1 MRGIE
6 ISALSFLMDWIV
18 GASSIVVS
26 LFAIRL
32 GANPFVLG
40 ILGFT
45 WGVSYSSMSPL
56 FGRISSEGRRKP
68 MILTGISVVMVS
80 MLLYGISSKPIHLIL
95 TNLVNGLGCS
105 LFWPIFETLLHVRG
119 DSRRT
124 NRNMGFFNIGW
135 TTGLTAGTAMGGAM
149 MALGERNAFSVMAL
163 VLGITFLLALIFVKE
178 EATSYDPPKGV
189 REDRVGQE
197 ARTLLYISW
206 IANFVVWF
214 GTSTVTTL
222 FPKLAKSYGFS
233 DLHVGLFSSF
243 LNLGQGVAFIGLMI
257 SSRWH
262 FKLLPLL
269 ISQIVASLG
278 ISLIGLLRTPP
289 GFCSGLLLLGLGR
302 GLCYSSSLYYAL
314 VAGGQEGGRTGIHEM
329 LVGGAF
335 TLGPFVGGSIAQWQG
350 IRVSFLFSS
359 ALLILALPIQIH
371 LRSGPLR
378 KWIQERRRYR

>member
-32 GANPFVLG
+32 GANPFTLG

-45 WGVSYSSMSPL
+45 WGVSYSSMAPL
-56 FGRISSEGRRKP
+56 FGRISSEGKRKP
-68 MILTGISVVMVS
+68 MILTGISIIMAS

-95 TNLVNGLGCS
+95 TNLANGLGCS
-105 LFWPIFETLLHVRG
+105 LFWPVFETLLHVEG
-119 DSRRT
+119 DSWRT

-135 TTGLTAGTAMGGAM
+135 TTGLTMGTAMGGAM
-149 MALGERNAFSVMAL
+149 MALGERNAFYVMAL
-163 VLGITFLLALIFVKE
+163 VLGITFLLAFIFVKE
-178 EATSYDPPKGV
+178 SAASYDPPKEV
-189 REDRVGQE
+189 RENRVGQE
-197 ARTLLYISW
+197 VGNFLYISW

-214 GTSTVTTL
+214 GASTVTTL

-233 DLHVGLFSSF
+233 DLQVGIFSSF
-243 LNLGQGVAFIGLMI
+243 LSLGQGAMFIGLML

-269 ISQIVASLG
+269 ISQILASLG
-278 ISLIGLLRTPP
+278 IFLIGSLRIPI
-289 GFCSGLLLLGLGR
+289 GFCSGLLLLGLSR
-302 GLCYSSSLYYAL
+302 GFCYSSSLYYAL

-335 TLGPFVGGSIAQWQG
+335 TLGPFVSGSIAQWQG
-350 IRVSFLFSS
+350 MRASFLFSS
-359 ALLILALPIQIH
+359 ILLILALPIQIH
-371 LRSGPLR
+371 LRRGPQR
-378 KWIQERRRYR
+378 KEEL